1 MGKYNNDKT
10 VNDGI
15 SFDSRSESLYYELL
29 KRKKA
34 QGEIVNYELQPTYL
48 LQLAFKYNGKTVRSI
63 CYIGDFLV
71 YHLDGTEEVVDIKGM
86 ATPVALMKR
95 KMMQYRY
102 PELKLTWLCRNI
114 KRGDKDG
121 WIEYEELK
129 KRRKDENSTKNSNRN
144 VRREE

>member
-34 QGEIVNYELQPTYL
+34 QGEIVNYELQPKYV
-48 LQLAFKYNGKTVRSI
+48 LQLGFTYFGKNVRPI
-63 CYIGDFLV
+63 HYIGDFLV
-71 YHLDGTEEVVDIKGM
+71 YHLDGTEEVIDIKGM
-86 ATPVALMKR
+86 AVPVALMKR

-102 PELKLTWLCRNI
+102 PELKLTWICRSL
-114 KRGDKDG
+114 KFGDKDG
-121 WIEYEELK
+121 WIEYDALK
-129 KRRKDENSTKNSNRN
+129 KARRKK
-144 VRREE
+144 

>member
-1 MGKYNNDKT
+1 MAKYNNKWIT
-10 VNDGI
+10 IDGI
-15 SFDSRSESLYYELL
+15 GFQSHEEGYYYELL

-34 QGEIVNYELQPTYL
+34 QGEIVNYEQQPTYL

-121 WIEYEELK
+121 WIEYDELK
-129 KRRKDENSTKNSNRN
+129 RRM
-144 VRREE
+144 REEKK

>member
-34 QGEIVNYELQPTYL
+34 QGEIVNYELQPKYV
-48 LQLAFKYNGKTVRSI
+48 LQLGFTYFGKNVRPI
-63 CYIGDFLV
+63 HYIGDFLV
-71 YHLDGTEEVVDIKGM
+71 YHLDGTEEVIDIKGM
-86 ATPVALMKR
+86 AVPVALMKR

-102 PELKLTWLCRNI
+102 PELKLTWVCRSL
-114 KRGDKDG
+114 KFGDKDG

-129 KRRKDENSTKNSNRN
+129 RRM
-144 VRREE
+144 REEKK

>member
-34 QGEIVNYELQPTYL
+34 QGEIVNYELQPKYV
-48 LQLAFKYNGKTVRSI
+48 LQLGFTYFGKNVRPI
-63 CYIGDFLV
+63 HYIGDFLV
-71 YHLDGTEEVVDIKGM
+71 YHLDGTEEVIDIKGM
-86 ATPVALMKR
+86 AVPVALMKR

-102 PELKLTWLCRNI
+102 PELKLTWLCRNL

-129 KRRKDENSTKNSNRN
+129 IRM
-144 VRREE
+144 REEKK